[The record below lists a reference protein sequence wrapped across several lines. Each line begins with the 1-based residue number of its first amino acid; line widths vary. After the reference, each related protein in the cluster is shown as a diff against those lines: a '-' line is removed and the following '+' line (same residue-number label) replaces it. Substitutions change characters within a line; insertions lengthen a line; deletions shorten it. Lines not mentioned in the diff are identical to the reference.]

1 MSRPTADEPVNE
13 TAATPGLSI
22 SGRAVSAP
30 PSTTW
35 NTSAGRNGVMISL
48 SSSAVAAAALDGF
61 SSVALP

>member
-1 MSRPTADEPVNE
+1 MSRPTSDDPVKE
-13 TAATPGLSI
+13 TAATPGWST
-22 SGRAVSAP
+22 SGLAVSAP

-35 NTSAGRNGVMISL
+35 NTSAGRNGPMISL